1 MAEPFLREITPG
13 NLLSFG
19 PNPEPIKLNQ
29 LNILIGAN
37 GSGKS
42 NLIEVIHVLRSTP
55 GDLRSAFRPGISDWV
70 WKGNP
75 TGNADID
82 AVLNVHVENDQK
94 LLHLIRVN
102 SENLDRYIVSEW
114 IADAEKSPE
123 EYYYT
128 LNEGTAVLVTT
139 DDDVHEIIHEQFIGR
154 QSVLSQRQDPKSF
167 PHLYYLSNHYKRVR
181 VYREWQFGRNSTLRQ
196 PQATD
201 LRHEILEEDFSNL
214 AMHLNYLRSFPP
226 VRRKLIEKLQNV
238 FAGITD
244 FDVSVVGGTAQLY
257 LIEGDYRIPATRLSD
272 GTLRYL
278 CLLAILCNPEPQP
291 LICLEEPEL
300 GLHPDLLSG
309 IVDMIRECSERTQL
323 IVTTHSENIVDAFSN
338 DPESVLVCEKED
350 GITTMKRLSSEN
362 LAVWLKDYSLGQLW
376 SSGEI
381 GGTRW

>member
-42 NLIEVIHVLRSTP
+42 NLIEVIHLLRSTP
-55 GDLRSAFRPGISDWV
+55 GDLRSAFRPGRFAEWIWHSNTNHSADIISDV
-70 WKGNP
+70 EFGDYFIRHVLKMISNNQGFS
-75 TGNADID
+75 ID
-82 AVLNVHVENDQK
+82 DEQIDK
-94 LLHLIRVN
+94 MSDKR
-102 SENLDRYIVSEW
+102 E
-114 IADAEKSPE
+114 
-123 EYYYT
+123 
-128 LNEGTAVLVTT
+128 LV
-139 DDDVHEIIHEQFIGR
+139 QFISDQRNIVVLDKQGGVNVMPVAFSGIE
-154 QSVLSQRQDPKSF
+154 SVLSKVQDPNNFPLLFNLGSF
-167 PHLYYLSNHYKRVR
+167 YRGICI
-181 VYREWQFGRNSTLRQ
+181 YREWEFGRNSTLRQ
-196 PQATD
+196 PQSTD

-309 IVDMIRECSERTQL
+309 LVDLIKECSERTQM
-323 IVTTHSENIVDAFSN
+323 IVTTHSEFIVDGFSES
-338 DPESVLVCEKED
+338 PECVMVVDKEE
-350 GITTMKRLSSEN
+350 GITKMKRLSYDS
-362 LAVWLKDYSLGQLW
+362 LKVWLEEYSLGQLW
-376 SSGEI
+376 NQGQI

>member
-55 GDLRSAFRPGISDWV
+55 DDLLLAFRPRFLDWV
-70 WKGNP
+70 WQGSTKNGVLLTVSVGGYKFQINHSIRF
-75 TGNADID
+75 GSALNSFLVEDEEIFDGDEYIYRNDGLDGLIKSID
-82 AVLNVHVENDQK
+82 G
-94 LLHLIRVN
+94 IRK
-102 SENLDRYIVSEW
+102 I
-114 IADAEKSPE
+114 
-123 EYYYT
+123 
-128 LNEGTAVLVTT
+128 LV
-139 DDDVHEIIHEQFIGR
+139 DPFGVGY
-154 QSVLSQRQDPKSF
+154 SVLSQFKDSIMYPELTFISR
-167 PHLYYLSNHYKRVR
+167 NYKRFR
-181 VYREWQFGRNSTLRQ
+181 IYREWQFGRLSSLRQ

-201 LRHEILEEDFSNL
+201 LRHEVLEEDFSNL
-214 AMHLNYLRSFPP
+214 AIHLNYLRSDPKT
-226 VRRKLIEKLQNV
+226 RRKLIEKLQDV

-350 GITTMKRLSSEN
+350 GITKMKRLSSEE
-362 LAVWLKDYSLGQLW
+362 LAGWLKDYSLGQLW
-376 SSGEI
+376 SRGEI

>member
-1 MAEPFLREITPG
+1 VQEPFLREITPA

-55 GDLRSAFRPGISDWV
+55 VDLLPAFRPRFLDWIWQGSIKNRASLTVSLGGYKFQATHTITFGADSKGFLIEEEEISDEYGYIY
-70 WKGNP
+70 KIDGNH
-75 TGNADID
+75 G
-82 AVLNVHVENDQK
+82 
-94 LLHLIRVN
+94 LIR
-102 SENLDRYIVSEW
+102 S
-114 IADAEKSPE
+114 
-123 EYYYT
+123 
-128 LNEGTAVLVTT
+128 T
-139 DDDVHEIIHEQFIGR
+139 DGIRETIIDPFGAGY
-154 QSVLSQRQDPKSF
+154 SVLSQFKDSIIYPQLNFIS
-167 PHLYYLSNHYKRVR
+167 HNYKRFR
-181 VYREWQFGRNSTLRQ
+181 IYREWQFGRLSTLRQ
-196 PQATD
+196 PQPTD
-201 LRHEILEEDFSNL
+201 LRHEVLEEDFSNL
-214 AMHLNYLRSFPP
+214 AMHLNYLRSFPL
-226 VRRKLIEKLQNV
+226 VRRKLVEQLQNV

-244 FDVSVVGGTAQLY
+244 FDISVVGGTAQIY

-309 IVDMIRECSERTQL
+309 LVDLIKECSARTQM
-323 IVTTHSENIVDAFSN
+323 IVTTHSEFIVDGFSD
-338 DPESVLVCEKED
+338 DPESVVVVDKED
-350 GITTMKRLSSEN
+350 GITKMKRLSHDS
-362 LAVWLKDYSLGQLW
+362 LKAWLEEYSLGQLW
-376 SSGEI
+376 NRGQI

>member
-1 MAEPFLREITPG
+1 MREITPG

-55 GDLRSAFRPGISDWV
+55 INLRKAFSPGFADWI

-75 TGNADID
+75 T
-82 AVLNVHVENDQK
+82 E
-94 LLHLIRVN
+94 
-102 SENLDRYIVSEW
+102 
-114 IADAEKSPE
+114 SPE
-123 EYYYT
+123 LSAIIRYDAADKKFDLVHSLRFDSERPFVEIENEVIGIPYRNDDESTFYT
-128 LNEGTAVLVTT
+128 RDGNIAILRSASGDDELVNEPLLK
-139 DDDVHEIIHEQFIGR
+139 DSSI
-154 QSVLSQRQDPKSF
+154 LYQRQDPKRL
-167 PHLYYLSNHYKRVR
+167 PELYFLTQKYKFIRI
-181 VYREWQFGRNSTLRQ
+181 YREWQFGRNSELRESHK
-196 PQATD
+196 TD
-201 LRHEILEEDFSNL
+201 LRHEVLEEDFSNL
-214 AMHLNYLRSFPP
+214 AMYLNYLRSFPP

-309 IVDMIRECSERTQL
+309 LVDLIKECSERTQM
-323 IVTTHSENIVDAFSN
+323 IVTTHSEFIVDGFSEN
-338 DPESVLVCEKED
+338 PECVVVVDKED
-350 GITTMKRLSSEN
+350 GITKMKRLSHDS
-362 LAVWLKDYSLGQLW
+362 LKVWLEEYSLGQLW
-376 SSGEI
+376 NRGQI

>member
-1 MAEPFLREITPG
+1 MTEPFLREITPG

-55 GDLRSAFRPGISDWV
+55 GDLRSAFRPGFSDWIWKGELDTSPILGFSIKHYKHDHLKIDHVLALELRNQTFSIERESVFDFTLYGGKVKYMVNDLGVFISDLD
-70 WKGNP
+70 KFN
-75 TGNADID
+75 
-82 AVLNVHVENDQK
+82 
-94 LLHLIRVN
+94 RV
-102 SENLDRYIVSEW
+102 SDRGIMK
-114 IADAEKSPE
+114 D
-123 EYYYT
+123 
-128 LNEGTAVLVTT
+128 L
-139 DDDVHEIIHEQFIGR
+139 
-154 QSVLSQRQDPKSF
+154 SVLSLIQDPERF
-167 PHLYYLSNHYKRVR
+167 PELYFLADNYKKMRI
-181 VYREWQFGRNSTLRQ
+181 YREWQFGRNSLLRL
-196 PQATD
+196 PQSTD
-201 LRHEILEEDFSNL
+201 NRHEILEEDFSNL
-214 AMHLNYLRSFPP
+214 AMHLNYLRSFPA

-244 FDVSVVGGTAQLY
+244 FDVSVVGGTAQIY

-309 IVDMIRECSERTQL
+309 LVDLIKECSERTQM
-323 IVTTHSENIVDAFSN
+323 IVTTHSEFIVDGFSES
-338 DPESVLVCEKED
+338 PECVMVVDKED
-350 GITTMKRLSSEN
+350 GITKMTRLNYDS
-362 LAVWLKDYSLGQLW
+362 LKVWLEKYSLGQLW
-376 SSGEI
+376 NQGQI